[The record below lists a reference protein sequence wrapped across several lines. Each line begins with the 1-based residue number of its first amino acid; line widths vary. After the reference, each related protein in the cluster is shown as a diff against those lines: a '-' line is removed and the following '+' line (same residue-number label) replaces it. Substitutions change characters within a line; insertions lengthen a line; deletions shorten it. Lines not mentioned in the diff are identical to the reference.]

1 VKIWKPLENAVRM
14 KVVNF
19 RNITNKHFFFLTVF
33 WLNASIYAYI
43 YYRIYFIFTLLLYHT
58 CISCVLY
65 AWHLRYQIKM
75 QGVSICIVFCIQT
88 AVKIPVF
95 IIVQFENFFM
105 NNIKN
110 CHKLRIVINEV
121 HYKGIKC
128 LSVFFSS
135 INDLYLI
142 TVLYYTLYILFPP

>member
-1 VKIWKPLENAVRM
+1 MLPYL
-14 KVVNF
+14 
-19 RNITNKHFFFLTVF
+19 L
-33 WLNASIYAYI
+33 Y
-43 YYRIYFIFTLLLYHT
+43 FTLLLYHT

-65 AWHLRYQIKM
+65 AWHLRYQTKM

-121 HYKGIKC
+121 HYKK
-128 LSVFFSS
+128 
-135 INDLYLI
+135 N
-142 TVLYYTLYILFPP
+142 

>member
-1 VKIWKPLENAVRM
+1 M
-14 KVVNF
+14 
-19 RNITNKHFFFLTVF
+19 
-33 WLNASIYAYI
+33 YI
-43 YYRIYFIFTLLLYHT
+43 LCSLCLAFP
-58 CISCVLY
+58 
-65 AWHLRYQIKM
+65 YQIKM

-121 HYKGIKC
+121 HYKEINC
-128 LSVFFSS
+128 LSVSFSS

-142 TVLYYTLYILFPP
+142 TVFYYTLYTLFPPYI

>member
-1 VKIWKPLENAVRM
+1 MLIY
-14 KVVNF
+14 
-19 RNITNKHFFFLTVF
+19 ITVF
-33 WLNASIYAYI
+33 TL
-43 YYRIYFIFTLLLYHT
+43 FTVLLYYT
-58 CISCVLY
+58 CISCVLF

-75 QGVSICIVFCIQT
+75 QGGSICIVFCIQT

-121 HYKGIKC
+121 HYKRINC
-128 LSVFFSS
+128 LSVSFSS

-142 TVLYYTLYILFPP
+142 TVFYYTLYTLFPLKSNLIS

>member
-1 VKIWKPLENAVRM
+1 M

-19 RNITNKHFFFLTVF
+19 RNITNKHFFFSYCIL
-33 WLNASIYAYI
+33 IKCKYI
-43 YYRIYFIFTLLLYHT
+43 CLYILPYLLYFTLLLYHT

-65 AWHLRYQIKM
+65 AWHLRYQTKM

-121 HYKGIKC
+121 HYKRINC
-128 LSVFFSS
+128 LSVSFSS

-142 TVLYYTLYILFPP
+142 TVLYYTL

>member
-1 VKIWKPLENAVRM
+1 M

-19 RNITNKHFFFLTVF
+19 RNITNKHFFSYCIL
-33 WLNASIYAYI
+33 IKCEYI
-43 YYRIYFIFTLLLYHT
+43 CLYILPYLLYFTLLLYHT

-65 AWHLRYQIKM
+65 AWHLRYQTKM

-121 HYKGIKC
+121 HYKRINC
-128 LSVFFSS
+128 LSVSFSS

-142 TVLYYTLYILFPP
+142 TVLYYTL

>member
-1 VKIWKPLENAVRM
+1 M

-19 RNITNKHFFFLTVF
+19 RNITNKHFFPYCIL
-33 WLNASIYAYI
+33 IKCEYI
-43 YYRIYFIFTLLLYHT
+43 CLYILPYLLYFTLLLYHT

-65 AWHLRYQIKM
+65 AWHLRYQTKM

-121 HYKGIKC
+121 HYKRINC
-128 LSVFFSS
+128 LSVSFSS

-142 TVLYYTLYILFPP
+142 TVLYYTL